1 MRDELGELLTALE
14 REMRSQERWDALSPG
29 PQALQSTQPF
39 AFDTLEFDQWLQWVF
54 LPKLRQLLAM
64 QLPLPQSCAIS
75 PMAEEVYGADD
86 PAGRRLIVIIARI
99 DALLSEEG
107 NPHN

>member
-1 MRDELGELLTALE
+1 MRDELGKLLTALE
-14 REMRSQERWDALSPG
+14 REMRAQDRWDTLAPSA
-29 PQALQSTQPF
+29 QALQSTQPF

-54 LPKLRQLLAM
+54 LPKLQQLLAM
-64 QLPLPQSCAIS
+64 QLPLPRSCAVS
-75 PMAEEVYGADD
+75 PMAEEVYGADH
-86 PAGRRLIVIIARI
+86 PAGQRLVAIIAQI

>member
-1 MRDELGELLTALE
+1 
-14 REMRSQERWDALSPG
+14 
-29 PQALQSTQPF
+29 
-39 AFDTLEFDQWLQWVF
+39 
-54 LPKLRQLLAM
+54 M
-64 QLPLPQSCAIS
+64 QLPLPQSCAVS